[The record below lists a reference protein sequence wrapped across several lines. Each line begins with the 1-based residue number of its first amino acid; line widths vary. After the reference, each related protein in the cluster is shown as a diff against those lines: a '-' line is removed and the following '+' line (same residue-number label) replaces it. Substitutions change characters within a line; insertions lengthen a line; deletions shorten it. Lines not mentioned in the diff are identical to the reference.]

1 MPFRP
6 QIGDR
11 LAIDDVTYRIAEHPA
26 APGMPHGQEGRAGI
40 VCHLLA
46 SGKGAVG
53 EMALKVFKPRFRLPF
68 LVSQAKKLAV
78 SADLP
83 GMQAVQDFERGL
95 LIGNNKGAL
104 FMYSMGM
111 GNGRGNNR
119 EQEAASSPECS
130 QQSRASQLPLMMS
143 DSDYESPAER

>member
-26 APGMPHGQEGRAGI
+26 APGMLHGQEGRAGI
-40 VCHLLA
+40 AYHLLP
-46 SGKGAVG
+46 SGEEALG

-68 LVSQAKKLAV
+68 LVSQAEKLAV
-78 SADLP
+78 FANLP

-95 LIGNNKGAL
+95 LIGNNRGAL
-104 FMYSMGM
+104 FTYSMGM
-111 GNGRGNNR
+111 GKGTIGSKKLPVA
-119 EQEAASSPECS
+119 QSAASNPGLLSYLS
-130 QQSRASQLPLMMS
+130 
-143 DSDYESPAER
+143 